1 MKNFTNTTINN
12 TMDTIKAT
20 ILGAAVQIGTKKFIN
35 VPVEMLKIDPDYQ
48 REIGSKVNRI
58 VSEFDPNKMRP
69 GLVSYRDNDFWLI
82 DGQNRCAA
90 LKQMKK
96 PTMVCEFVEGLTKG
110 EEAALF
116 VAQNDNVTKLNP
128 AEKINGRSL
137 NPNDEFAVTIKAI
150 CNQYNLTYGKRGK
163 VPYRNLASISRL
175 ETLYNLGGTEALY
188 YFVKTIETAGYLNK
202 SYAFSAI
209 VTNMFSAIWKNFQ
222 DTKTEE
228 VIILLK
234 SFKEIEFLVSKAKE
248 IYYNIGPEKALR
260 TYAIDFINS
269 L

>member
-1 MKNFTNTTINN
+1 MKNFTNTTIN

-90 LKQMKK
+90 LKQMNK

-137 NPNDEFAVTIKAI
+137 NPDDKFAITIKDI
-150 CNQYNLTYGKRGK
+150 CNKYNLTYGKRGK

-175 ETLYNLGGTEALY
+175 ENLYAIGKTDALY
-188 YFVKTIETAGYLNK
+188 YFVETIEKAGYLNK
-202 SYAFSAI
+202 PYAFSSYM
-209 VTNMFSAIWKNFQ
+209 TKMFMNIWKNFK

-228 VIILLK
+228 VILLLK
-234 SFKEIEFLVSKAKE
+234 SFKEVEFLISKARE
-248 IYYNIGPEKALR
+248 TYYNIGPEKALS